1 MTSQEKIMN
10 LLNSTVTALMYAVA
24 SKDPYTAKHQRRV
37 AYISCAIAQ
46 EMGEGAEF
54 IEGMRVM
61 GLVHDLGKI
70 AIPSQ
75 ILSKPGQLSR
85 QEFDLVKTHPGVGA
99 EILAKIDFPWP
110 VALAVLQ
117 HHERLDGSGYPCGLP
132 GSQILL
138 EAKILAV
145 ADVVEAITSHR
156 PYRPAMG
163 IKKALAE
170 ISEKQGE
177 LFDPWVVGACLKI
190 FAALPKDQ
198 DDQFFNDQCLK
209 YGVN

>member
-10 LLNSTVTALMYAVA
+10 LLNSTVMALMYAVA

-37 AYISCAIAQ
+37 AFIACAIAQ
-46 EMGEGAEF
+46 AMGEGADF
-54 IEGMRVM
+54 IEGIRVM
-61 GLVHDLGKI
+61 GLLHDLGKI

-75 ILSKPGQLSR
+75 ILSKPGKLSQ
-85 QEFDLVKTHPGVGA
+85 QEFDLVKTHPGVGY
-99 EILAKIDFPWP
+99 EILVKIDFPWP

-117 HHERLDGSGYPCGLP
+117 HHERLDGSGYPRGLS
-132 GSQILL
+132 GSKILL

-170 ISEKQGE
+170 ISEKQWG
-177 LFDPWVVGACLKI
+177 LYDPDVVRACLKV
-190 FAALPKDQ
+190 FALLPKNQ
-198 DDQFFNDQCLK
+198 DDQYLNDQCLK
-209 YGVN
+209 YGAN